1 MVDTEGLLLPSMVTA
16 ALGSRPKRYLAT
28 VFSAEGYVCCP
39 TSNQVFCVSPTA
51 NEGSFGHRLSRNPKV
66 ILIWKNVHK

>member
-1 MVDTEGLLLPSMVTA
+1 VVDTEGLLLPSMVTA

-51 NEGSFGHRLSRNPKV
+51 NEGSCRAPSIKKPKS
-66 ILIWKNVHK
+66 HSYMEECA

>member
-28 VFSAEGYVCCP
+28 VFSAEGYFFVPPQIECFVCP
-39 TSNQVFCVSPTA
+39 QKPVKGVIGA
-51 NEGSFGHRLSRNPKV
+51 LSIKKPKS
-66 ILIWKNVHK
+66 HYYMEECA